1 MAVTLETPL
10 SKVLGP
16 KTAKGMAEQLNL
28 HTVRH
33 LLRHYPRR
41 YAKRG
46 EMARLDDLQVGDRV
60 TILAQVTSV
69 NSRRMRQRHGT
80 ITEVTVGD
88 GAGSMKLVFF
98 NYRHSGLKHG
108 AWGLFAGTVG
118 KYQGQLQF
126 THPDM
131 HLLSGDDDNEDDWA
145 RELVPIYPASKDIS
159 SWVIQKSVKLLLGAS
174 GGFAELVEDPL
185 PEEIRRRHG
194 LPWLAAALLDIHRPT
209 TGEDV
214 EQARHR
220 LKWDEALI
228 LQLTLAARR
237 RAASLEPGI
246 ARPRR
251 PGGLLD
257 AVDAA
262 LPFELTDGQRDV
274 GEELAAELDRDQP
287 MHRLLQGEVGSGKTV
302 VALRAMAQVVDAG
315 GQAALL
321 APTEVLAAQHARGIR
336 QLLGPLGRAGEL
348 DGDPAGTR
356 VTLLT
361 GSLKTAARR
370 EARADVAEGRAG
382 IVIGTHALLQE
393 GVDFADLGLVV
404 VDEQH
409 RFGVEQRDALR
420 AKGNRP
426 PHVLVMTATPI
437 PRTVAMTVYG
447 DLEISTLRQLPSGRG
462 GVASSVVPRTEKPA
476 WVDRAWQRVRE
487 EIAAGRQAYVVCPR
501 IGDDEGPDDEPEDV
515 DGAPTDGDDRR
526 PPLAVLD
533 VAEML
538 RSGPL
543 AGLRLD
549 VLHGRLSAEEKDA
562 RMRAFADREIDVL
575 VATTVVEVGVDVP
588 NATVMVVMDADRFGV
603 SQLHQL
609 RGRVARGKHAGLC
622 LLVTDVKA
630 ASTTGQRLAAVAATS
645 DGFELARLD
654 LETRREGDVLGAAQS
669 GKRSGIRLLSLL
681 EDEEL
686 IATARAEATA
696 LLETE
701 RGLADHPGLAA
712 EVAALA
718 TDERA
723 EWLEKA

>member
-1 MAVTLETPL
+1 METPL
-10 SKVLGP
+10 TRVVGP
-16 KTAKGMAEQLNL
+16 KTGERMAEQLGL
-28 HTVRH
+28 HTVRD

-41 YAKRG
+41 YARRG
-46 EMARLDDLQVGDRV
+46 EMASLTDLREGDRV
-60 TILAQVTSV
+60 TVLAQVRSV
-69 NSRRMRQRHGT
+69 NTRPMRQRKGT
-80 ITEVTVGD
+80 LTEVTVGD
-88 GAGSMKLVFF
+88 GAGTMKLVFF
-98 NYRHSGLKHG
+98 NHRHGKLSPG

-118 KYQGQLQF
+118 RYQGQLQF
-126 THPDM
+126 AHPDM
-131 HLLSGDDDNEDDWA
+131 HLLTGLDDSDDDWA
-145 RELVPIYPASKDIS
+145 RELVPIYPASKDVS

-174 GGFAELVEDPL
+174 GGFGEFVDDPL
-185 PEEIRRRHG
+185 PEEMRTRHG

-209 TGEDV
+209 TMEDV
-214 EQARHR
+214 ERAQHR

-237 RAASLEPGI
+237 RAAALEPGT
-246 ARPRR
+246 ARPRTE
-251 PGGLLD
+251 GGLLD
-257 AVDAA
+257 AVDAS
-262 LPFELTDGQRDV
+262 LPFELTEGQRAV

-348 DGDPAGTR
+348 DGDPDGTR

-361 GSLKTAARR
+361 GSLKAAARR
-370 EARADVAEGRAG
+370 AALAEVADGSAG
-382 IVIGTHALLQE
+382 IVVGTHALLQE
-393 GVDFADLGLVV
+393 TVEFADLGLVV

-420 AKGNRP
+420 AKGTRP

-447 DLEISTLRQLPSGRG
+447 DLEVSTLRQLPSGRG
-462 GVASSVVPRTEKPA
+462 GVASSVVPIKDKPT
-476 WVDRAWQRVRE
+476 WLDRAWQRLRE
-487 EIAAGRQAYVVCPR
+487 EVAAGRQAYVVCPR
-501 IGDDEGPDDEPEDV
+501 IGDESGPDDEPEDV
-515 DGAPTDGDDRR
+515 DGAPDDRDGDRR

-538 RSGPL
+538 RAGPL

-549 VLHGRLSAEEKDA
+549 LLHGRMTPEEKDA
-562 RMRAFADREIDVL
+562 AMRAFAAGETDVL

-609 RGRVARGKHAGLC
+609 RGRVARGKHQGLC
-622 LLVTDVKA
+622 LLVTDLPV
-630 ASTTGQRLAAVAATS
+630 ASATGQRLAAVAATS

-669 GKRSGIRLLSLL
+669 GNRSGVRLLSLL

-686 IATARAEATA
+686 IAAARTEATA
-696 LLETE
+696 LLETD